1 MSLLKKKKKKK
12 NQIINQ
18 TLLNNE
24 CKKFETSYCLRI
36 SKYKFFP
43 VCYDAVAVQH
53 YCVFTVAG
61 GASSGNA
68 LQTNKNT
75 VHNFRLTYKSLSSFS
90 FYCSPFANFCNVMV
104 CTVDVFFI
112 EDIPGCPII

>member
-1 MSLLKKKKKKK
+1 MTVKSS
-12 NQIINQ
+12 NRR
-18 TLLNNE
+18 
-24 CKKFETSYCLRI
+24 YCLRI

-43 VCYDAVAVQH
+43 VCCYAVAVQH

-75 VHNFRLTYKSLSSFS
+75 S
-90 FYCSPFANFCNVMV
+90 
-104 CTVDVFFI
+104 
-112 EDIPGCPII
+112 